1 MSLSDLVEQQVL
13 ARPEA
18 VAVTCPDGSGPG
30 TTLTYRELSR
40 TADRL
45 AAHLAAR
52 GVGPGD
58 RVVTCLGPGT
68 DLVTALLAIVRTGA
82 AYVPLDP
89 AHPVL
94 RRRLIVRDCAARAV
108 VTTAAHL
115 PDFDE
120 PGPVLVAL
128 DTEAAEIEARTDV
141 PPPRAMPAPEDTA
154 YVSYTS
160 GTTGTPKGVVV
171 PHRAVLD
178 LVGTTD
184 YLRLEPWDVV
194 AQAANPAFDAFTF
207 EMWGTLTAGGRLVVL
222 DRDTVV
228 DPEALER
235 ALRAYGITV
244 MFLTTALFHRV
255 ADERPAALDGL
266 RAVLFGGERCDP
278 RRVRE
283 VVEAGPPRRLLHMY
297 GPTEATTF
305 ATWYEVPRVPG
316 DEAVPIGRP
325 VGTTRAV
332 VVDAAGAPVG
342 PGGTGE
348 LLLGGPGLATG
359 YLGLP
364 QLTGERFVE
373 DRFTGGTG
381 PLYRT
386 GDRVRVR
393 EDGDLEFAGRFDD
406 QVKLRGFR
414 IELGEIETVLRQHPA
429 VKAAVASVQETPDGD
444 RRLVAHVVPAT
455 PTAQAP
461 HPNAQVT
468 EWKEIYD
475 TLYADGA
482 DSRLGQNFAG
492 WHSSYDTRP
501 IPPEHI
507 EELRAATVQRIREL
521 GGRRILEIGAGAG
534 LLLAELAADEE
545 CEEYWATDLSQS
557 AVTALRTQVE
567 ADAALR
573 DKVRVSRQAAYDTND
588 LPTGHFDTI
597 VVNSVIQYFP
607 HLGHLRVVVDRL
619 LPLLAPG
626 GALFL
631 GDIRNLELSRCLQTG
646 VELADGGATGRDL
659 PSVRRGIAR
668 RVELETELLLAP
680 ALFAALAREQP
691 AVRAVDV
698 RLKRGTHHNELTRYR
713 YEAVLSTADPVV
725 DLADAPWVRWG
736 AEVTDTATLQAY
748 LRDKQPAALRVKAV
762 PNARV
767 HGEWA
772 ALRELTAPEGTV
784 AAATA
789 RLTEP
794 APAPDPEELCRA
806 AEELGFRALP
816 TWSPG
821 APEAFDLV
829 LLAPDAVPA
838 GPLTSVYAAPMRTAE
853 RCAGT
858 PNAFERT
865 VDLEAALRTHLRE
878 RLPDHMIPAA
888 LVTLTELPLAS
899 AGKVDRRALPACA
912 FTPDRPGTPPGTP
925 VQEIVRDLFAEALGV
940 PRWVVHA
947 DSDFF
952 RLGGHSLSAARLL
965 KRVRQIFGTA
975 PGNGTV
981 YDAAT
986 PALLANLIGDPAAA
1000 QTGPVGSATA
1010 SAVLP
1015 LRLRG
1020 ALDRPALEAALL
1032 DLGRRHETLRNSRLS
1047 AAGTRLR
1054 TLAPDDHVL
1063 ELAVPADAVDQ
1074 WSQLPLAADLARA
1087 YEARATGD
1095 TPRWSAPAYGE
1106 VPRAKWGQA
1115 APTALPG
1122 APGGPAG
1129 GPVGNLGG
1137 TIDAALHER
1146 LTRFAA
1152 EQGATLFMVLHA
1164 ALAAL
1169 LTQLGAGDRTTVAA
1183 PVPARNSDALRRSV
1197 GPYGRVLALTV
1208 DGSGDPAFVEL
1219 LKRARAAALTAYQDG
1234 AAPLAEPGGVSL
1246 TVLQQATAVYA
1257 AAGLSI
1263 QPEPAQLPCAPS
1275 ELALTLIERQDAEGA
1290 PAGISLSAVFRSD
1303 DVGEAVAATLTGQL
1317 VAVLESALADP
1328 GCPLSRLAPTA
1339 PALAEDVNGWVGEAL
1354 RLPRAT
1360 VAGLFAERVG
1370 RGPERPALAGVDR
1383 AELDSRS
1390 DLLAHVLLEHRAG
1403 TGSIVATAI
1412 SSPTAFAVAALAVA
1426 KAGAVCLPLDPTAG
1440 IPDGVRPT
1448 VLLLDEAADRAL
1460 PPVPGAVRL
1469 VRDPA
1474 ADALAAGGR
1483 WPVRDSDRIR
1493 PLGHGDPLLL
1503 APCGEGIAVIGGESV
1518 VAESVAAPSDLPR
1531 RAAWLVRGY
1540 PDADATLG
1548 LLGALASGTHVVV
1561 PPASLHESGAVAVL
1575 RWLREREAGT
1585 VLGGGRDRELVAL
1598 ARAEGWPL
1606 TKSGGSAEARLVVE
1620 HGPGPRTMPVRGHRV
1635 YVLDELMRPVAPGDT
1650 GALYIGGVGVAQ
1662 GYAGLPGATGERFV
1676 PDPFGGASG
1685 TARMWRTG
1693 RSARPAADGSL
1704 QLLDE
1709 PWESDP
1715 YNDVYA
1721 TFVVVRDTNGRS
1733 ALWPAAATI
1742 PEGWRQTHAED
1753 LYDMCVDH
1761 LNMGP
1766 EAG

>member
-1 MSLSDLVEQQVL
+1 MSLSALVEQQVL

-18 VAVTCPDGSGPG
+18 VAVACPDGSGPK
-30 TTLTYRELSR
+30 TALTYRELSR
-40 TADRL
+40 AADLL

-58 RVVTCLGPGT
+58 RVVTCLRPGT

-89 AHPVL
+89 AHPAR
-94 RRRLIVRDCAARAV
+94 RRRLIVRDCSARAV
-108 VTTAAHL
+108 VTTTAHL
-115 PDFDE
+115 ADFDE
-120 PGPVLVAL
+120 PGPMSVAL
-128 DTEAAEIEARTDV
+128 DAEAAEIARRADA
-141 PPPRAMPAPEDTA
+141 PPRAVPAPDDAA
-154 YVSYTS
+154 YVCYTS

-178 LVGTTD
+178 LVGSTD
-184 YLRLEPWDVV
+184 YLRLEPADVV
-194 AQAANPAFDAFTF
+194 AQAANPAFDAATF
-207 EMWGTLTAGGRLVVL
+207 EIWATLTAGGRLVVL

-228 DPEALER
+228 DPRALEHSLQ
-235 ALRAYGITV
+235 AHGITV

-255 ADERPAALDGL
+255 ADERPTALGDL

-283 VVEAGPPRRLLHMY
+283 VVEAGPPGRLLHMY

-316 DEAVPIGRP
+316 DETVPIGRP
-325 VGTTRAV
+325 VGATRAV
-332 VVDAAGAPVG
+332 VVDPAGTPLG

-364 QLTGERFVE
+364 RLTDERFVE
-373 DRFTGGTG
+373 DRFTGGG
-381 PLYRT
+381 RLYRT

-393 EDGDLEFAGRFDD
+393 EDGELEFAGRFDD

-414 IELGEIETVLRQHPA
+414 IELGEIEAVLRQHPA
-429 VKAAVASVQETPDGD
+429 VSAAVASVQESADGEC
-444 RRLVAHVVPAT
+444 RLVAHVVPAA
-455 PTAQAP
+455 PTARP
-461 HPNAQVT
+461 PRPNTQVT

-482 DSRLGQNFAG
+482 DSRLGENFAG

-507 EELRAATVQRIREL
+507 RELRAATVERVREL
-521 GGRRILEIGAGAG
+521 GRRRILEIGAGAG

-545 CEEYWATDLSQS
+545 CEQYWATDLSEA
-557 AVTALRTQVE
+557 AVAALRARAR
-567 ADAALR
+567 ADVRLR
-573 DKVRVSRQAAYDTND
+573 DKVRLSCRAAHDTGG
-588 LPTGHFDTI
+588 LPPGYFDTI

-607 HLGHLRVVVDRL
+607 GLGHLRTVVQRL

-631 GDIRNLELSRCLQTG
+631 GDLRNLELSRCLQTG
-646 VELADGGATGRDL
+646 VELADGGTGRDVGA
-659 PSVRRGIAR
+659 VRRQIAR
-668 RVELETELLLAP
+668 RVELETELTAAP
-680 ALFAALAREQP
+680 ALFAALAREMLP

-698 RLKRGTHHNELTRYR
+698 RIKRGVHHNELTRYR
-713 YEAVLSTADPVV
+713 YEAVLSTADPVA
-725 DLADAPWVRWG
+725 DLADAPRVRWG
-736 AEVTDTATLQAY
+736 AKVRDSTTLQAY
-748 LRDKQPAALRVKAV
+748 LHAERPAVLRVAGV

-772 ALRELTAPEGTV
+772 ALRELAGPEGRV
-784 AAATA
+784 ADAAA
-789 RLTEP
+789 RLTDLC
-794 APAPDPEELCRA
+794 PAPDPEELCRA
-806 AEELGFRALP
+806 AERLGFRALP

-821 APEAFDLV
+821 APEAFDLL
-829 LLAPDAVPA
+829 LLAPDAVPE
-838 GPLTSVYAAPMRTAE
+838 GPLTSVYAAPVRAAE
-853 RCAGT
+853 RCAST

-865 VDLEAALRTHLRE
+865 VGFEAALHTHLRE

-888 LVTLTELPLAS
+888 LATLDELPLTS
-899 AGKVDRRALPACA
+899 GGKVDRRALPACA
-912 FTPDRPGTPPGTP
+912 FTPGRPGTQPGTP
-925 VQEIVRDLFAEALGV
+925 VQEIVRDLFAQVLGV
-940 PRWVVHA
+940 PRRAVHA

-952 RLGGHSLSAARLL
+952 RLGGHSLSVARLL
-965 KRVRQIFGTA
+965 KRIRQIFGAA
-975 PGNGTV
+975 PGSGAL
-981 YDAAT
+981 YEAST
-986 PALLANLIGDPAAA
+986 PALLADLIGDPAAA
-1000 QTGPVGSATA
+1000 QTGPVGSTTD

-1020 ALDRPALEAALL
+1020 ALDLPALEAALA
-1032 DLGRRHETLRNSRLS
+1032 DLGRRHESLRNSRLG

-1054 TLAPDDHVL
+1054 RLSPDDHVL
-1063 ELAVPADAVDQ
+1063 ELAVPADGVDQ
-1074 WSQLPLAADLARA
+1074 WSHAPLAADLARA
-1087 YEARATGD
+1087 YEARATGEA
-1095 TPRWSAPAYGE
+1095 PRWAAPAHDE
-1106 VPRAKWGQA
+1106 VPRATGGQA

-1122 APGGPAG
+1122 APQGPPDGPAG
-1129 GPVGNLGG
+1129 SLGAE
-1137 TIDAALHER
+1137 IDAALHQR

-1152 EQGATLFMVLHA
+1152 EHGTTLFMVVHT

-1169 LTQLGAGDRTTVAA
+1169 LTRLGAGARTTVAA
-1183 PVPARNSDALRRSV
+1183 PVPARGSDALRRSV

-1219 LKRARAAALTAYQDG
+1219 LQRARAAGLAAYRDG
-1234 AAPLAEPGGVSL
+1234 DAPLAEPGGVSL
-1246 TVLQQATAVYA
+1246 TVLQQVTAVYP
-1257 AAGLSI
+1257 AAGLSV
-1263 QPEPAQLPCAPS
+1263 QPEPAQLPCARS
-1275 ELALTLIERQDAEGA
+1275 ELALTLIERQDAVGA
-1290 PAGISLSAVFRSD
+1290 PAGIAVTAVFRAD
-1303 DVGEAVAATLTGQL
+1303 GVGEAVAASLTRQL

-1328 GCPLSRLAPTA
+1328 RCPVSRLGPAA
-1339 PALAEDVNGWVGEAL
+1339 PAAGADDRGWAGEAL

-1370 RGPERPALAGVDR
+1370 RGPERPALAGVDQ

-1403 TGSIVATAI
+1403 AGATVATAI
-1412 SSPTAFAVAALAVA
+1412 ASPTAFAVAALAVA
-1426 KAGAVCLPLDPTAG
+1426 KAGAVCLPLDPAQG
-1440 IPDGVRPT
+1440 VPDGVRPA
-1448 VLLLDEAADRAL
+1448 VLLLDEAADRTL
-1460 PPVPGAVRL
+1460 PAVPGAMRL

-1493 PLGHGDPLLL
+1493 PLAHGDPLVL
-1503 APCGEGIAVIGGESV
+1503 APCGDGIVVVGAESV
-1518 VAESVAAPSDLPR
+1518 VAESVTAPCDRPR

-1540 PDADATLG
+1540 PDADAALG

-1561 PPASLHESGAVAVL
+1561 PPASLYEGGAPAVL
-1575 RWLREREAGT
+1575 RWLRDREAGT
-1585 VLGGGRDRELVAL
+1585 VLGGGSDRELVAL
-1598 ARAEGWPL
+1598 ARAEGWTL
-1606 TKSGGSAEARLVVE
+1606 TKSGGSVEGRLVVE
-1620 HGPGPRTMPVRGHRV
+1620 HGPGTRTRPVRGHRV
-1635 YVLDELMRPVAPGDT
+1635 YVLDEAMRPVAPGGT

-1709 PWESDP
+1709 PWDGDP
-1715 YNDVYA
+1715 YTDVDA
-1721 TFVVVRDTNGRS
+1721 TFVVVCDALGRS
-1733 ALWPAAATI
+1733 ALWPASAAV
-1742 PEGWRQTHAED
+1742 PRGWRQTHAED
-1753 LYDMCVDH
+1753 LYEMCVDH
-1761 LNMGP
+1761 LNRGP
-1766 EAG
+1766 DAG